1 MSLSTPHAR
10 GSTAVFPVVPYARC
24 VYPACAGIHRR
35 RGGARILPRRLPRMR
50 GDPPGVTPGFVALLR
65 STPHARGSTLQC
77 LSAPPVVSVY
87 PACAGIHPHALLPPW
102 SSGSLPRMRGDPP
115 SKIIPII
122 IVCQSTPHARGSTS
136 RHLEIARSQR
146 VYPACAGIH
155 PGCVYK
161 ERGNPRLPRMRG
173 DPPCGRSSHTECWWS
188 TPHAR
193 GSTPVKLSG
202 PSFTRVYPACAG
214 IHRQGKEYK

>member
-87 PACAGIHPHALLPPW
+87 PACAGIHLNPAPL
-102 SSGSLPRMRGDPP
+102 SDTCICLPRMRGDPP
-115 SKIIPII
+115 GGGLHLA
-122 IVCQSTPHARGSTS
+122 VFDGSTPHARGST
-136 RHLEIARSQR
+136 
-146 VYPACAGIH
+146 
-155 PGCVYK
+155 
-161 ERGNPRLPRMRG
+161 RLWPLMMV
-173 DPPCGRSSHTECWWS
+173 PSS
-188 TPHAR
+188 
-193 GSTPVKLSG
+193 
-202 PSFTRVYPACAG
+202 VYPACAG
-214 IHRQGKEYK
+214 IHRIR